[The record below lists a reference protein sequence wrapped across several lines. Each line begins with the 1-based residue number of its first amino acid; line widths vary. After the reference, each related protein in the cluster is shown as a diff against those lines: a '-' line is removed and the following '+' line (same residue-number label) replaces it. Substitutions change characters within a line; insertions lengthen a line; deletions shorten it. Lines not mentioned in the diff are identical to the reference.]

1 MKLIEDESSSD
12 LTGLLSMIKS
22 MAPEIW
28 RSSDRRHILPQRLE
42 DLEKPEYLDE
52 IRSKIAKM
60 RQLKEKLDCGRI
72 SQAEYAN
79 CKARILLRS

>member
-52 IRSKIAKM
+52 IRS
-60 RQLKEKLDCGRI
+60 RGTSRGRGRLI
-72 SQAEYAN
+72 SRGSITMMDLNA
-79 CKARILLRS
+79 